1 MTKYYLLILSI
12 FFLTG
17 CDMFDNLT
25 SKEQYKTHS
34 LSEGKALR
42 MNVET
47 GQISLVT
54 DSGIKFLP
62 DDRRV
67 KLIVGK
73 IYYLED
79 GTDAL
84 YQGNMKFTTDKEEI
98 MNVILG
104 KYKK

>member
-34 LSEGKALR
+34 LSEGNALR

-54 DSGIKFLP
+54 HSGIKFLP
-62 DDRRV
+62 DDRKV

-84 YQGNMKFTTDKEEI
+84 YQGNMKFTTDNEEI
-98 MNVILG
+98 INVLID
-104 KYKK
+104 KYK